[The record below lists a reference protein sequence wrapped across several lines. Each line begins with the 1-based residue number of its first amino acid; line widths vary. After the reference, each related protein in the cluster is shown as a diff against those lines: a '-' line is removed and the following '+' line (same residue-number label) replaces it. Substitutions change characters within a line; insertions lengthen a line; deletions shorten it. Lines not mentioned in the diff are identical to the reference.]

1 MRTEEELGEAAYAA
15 IYDAQPRQA
24 KDLYED
30 ARAHFGKAIA
40 QAKEA
45 GRVDEVVRLT
55 ARIDH
60 IAQVFNHQFRGVG
73 R

>member
-1 MRTEEELGEAAYAA
+1 MKTEEEFGEAAYAA
-15 IYDAQPRQA
+15 MYDAYPRQA

-40 QAKEA
+40 QAKVA

-60 IAQVFNHQFRGVG
+60 IAQVFNGQFRSVG
-73 R
+73 Y